1 MTDLEDF
8 AAYVTARGVTRTGER
23 SFEAGDSLYL
33 YGLTTLPEGVTLSA
47 GRSIYLSSPTTLPE
61 GVTLSAGDWLDL
73 YSLTTLSEG
82 VTLSAGGWLDLYSLT
97 TLPEGVT
104 LSAGGWLD
112 LHNLTTLPEGV
123 TLSAGDSLDL
133 HNLTSETQRYQGR
146 TIRLRTIDGICTRL
160 IRSRKAGDGVT
171 LWSAQYFRGRLDTD
185 KRCYVAEQG
194 EYSAHGDTPEK
205 ALRDLRFKIA
215 STDFDCDELVET
227 IRKRGT
233 ISFND
238 YRLLTGACESGLTE
252 GLRALGRP
260 DVEELP
266 LADALAICKGQ
277 FGGERLTR
285 LFAEAG
291 R

>member
-1 MTDLEDF
+1 MTDLEAF
-8 AAYVTARGVTRTGER
+8 AAYVTARDTTRTSER
-23 SFEAGDSLYL
+23 SFEAGDWLYL
-33 YGLTTLPEGVTLSA
+33 NSLTTIPKGVTLSA
-47 GRSIYLSSPTTLPE
+47 GGS
-61 GVTLSAGDWLDL
+61 LDL
-73 YSLTTLSEG
+73 SSLTTLSEG
-82 VTLSAGGWLDLYSLT
+82 VTLSAGGSLDLGSLT
-97 TLPEGVT
+97 ALSEGVT
-104 LSAGGWLD
+104 LSAGRSID
-112 LHNLTTLPEGV
+112 LH
-123 TLSAGDSLDL
+123 S
-133 HNLTSETQRYQGR
+133 LTSETQRYQGR
-146 TIRLRTIDGICTRL
+146 TIRLRTIDDICTRL

-171 LWSAQYFRGRLDTD
+171 LWSAQYFKGHLDTD
-185 KRCYVAEQG
+185 KRCYVAEHG

-215 STDFDCDELVET
+215 SADFDCDELVET